1 MLSGFR
7 IPGEKDASLA
17 QTSLHFPV
25 EKEND
30 LALIAL
36 HKKGRKTTY

>member
-36 HKKGRKTTY
+36 QKKEEKKTY